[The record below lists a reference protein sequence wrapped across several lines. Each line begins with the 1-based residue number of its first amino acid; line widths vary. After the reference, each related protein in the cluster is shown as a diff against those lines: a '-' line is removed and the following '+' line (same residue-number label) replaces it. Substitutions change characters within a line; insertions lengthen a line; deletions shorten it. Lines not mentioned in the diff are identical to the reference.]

1 MIYLY
6 TLPGVAFNAPQ
17 FSIPLIKG
25 YLKTNKIESKQIDLS
40 IKFFEKCVNSN
51 YIKSKFNDY
60 YFNLSNSD
68 KKVVDDIDKYID
80 YLKCSQI
87 NTNKIIKSNEKLL
100 NYLNI
105 YSNYYNINWN
115 RKGIEFNIKLS
126 TIDEVLNFALDK
138 ENKIFDIVLKTN
150 YKLLDN
156 DVHYLSIQFP
166 FQLPYAI
173 RFAKKIKRNSPNCK
187 VIFGG
192 DYITHIIKNIVELM
206 KKCSDI
212 DAIVLFGNHETLVKV
227 IESFNRK
234 TAYDIPNAYI
244 RDGNKII
251 KNLSEKCNKLKINYY
266 VPSFEDLDLDKYV
279 SNLRLIQLTL
289 NYGCYH
295 SKCNFCSRH
304 FYYNGY
310 CGYNLDK
317 IFALIKKLY
326 IENKIQAIYF
336 IDECVPPSILIK
348 LANYIISNK
357 INVKWM
363 VETRIDRQLL
373 DINVAKLLYNSGCRE
388 ISFGIESYNK
398 KILKDMNKQIDLKVA
413 KKVMKNFFESGVS
426 VSATFMIGYPTEN
439 IFNILRTLN
448 FIKKFKYIDTFGL
461 GVFNYMRNSILVDNA
476 NLDES
481 SDLNLI
487 YRKNNDNYV
496 ALNKLIARFNATAKI
511 KNFSN
516 IRNKILYRSEY
527 MYLDRKKY
535 SLNFARQVKSN
546 GNKKFI

>member
-17 FSIPLIKG
+17 FSVPLIKG
-25 YLKTNKIESKQIDLS
+25 YLKENKIESKQIDLS

-60 YFNLSNSD
+60 YLSLSNSD
-68 KKVVDDIDKYID
+68 KKIVDDIDKYVG
-80 YLKCSQI
+80 YLKSPKI

-115 RKGIEFNIKLS
+115 RRGIEFNIKLS
-126 TIDEVLNFALDK
+126 TIDEVLGFALDK
-138 ENKIFDIVLKTN
+138 ENKIFDIALKTHH
-150 YKLLDN
+150 KASDN
-156 DVHYLSIQFP
+156 DIHYLSVQFP
-166 FQLPYAI
+166 FQIPYAI

-192 DYITHIIKNIVELM
+192 DYITHIIKNTVELM
-206 KKCSDI
+206 EKCSDI
-212 DAIVLFGNHETLVKV
+212 DAFVFFGNQETLVKV
-227 IESFNRK
+227 IESFNKK
-234 TAYDIPNAYI
+234 TVYNIPNAYI
-244 RDGNKII
+244 RDENKII
-251 KNLSEKCNKLKINYY
+251 KNFSEKCNKLKIDYY

-279 SNLRLIQLTL
+279 SNLRLIPLTL

-348 LANYIISNK
+348 LAKYLISNK
-357 INVKWM
+357 INIKWM
-363 VETRIDRQLL
+363 VETRIDRELL
-373 DINVAKLLYNSGCRE
+373 DKNIVKILYNSGCRE

-413 KKVMKNFFESGVS
+413 KKVMQNFFESGIS

-439 IFNILRTLN
+439 IFNILRTLS
-448 FIKKFKYIDTFGL
+448 FIKRFKYIDTFGL

-476 NLDES
+476 NLNEA

-496 ALNKLIARFNATAKI
+496 GLNKLIARFNATSKI

-527 MYLDRKKY
+527 MYLDRKIY
-535 SLNFARQVKSN
+535 SLNFTRQVKVN
-546 GNKKFI
+546 ENKKFI